1 MIARPHTDRWALF
14 MLRMLIGGLFI
25 VHGFQKVMTA
35 LYGPGLGG
43 FAQSLQ
49 SIGFFPG
56 LFWAWAVTIVEFV
69 GGIFIFVGFATRI
82 AALAITIEM
91 IVAALKVNLARGF
104 LWTRGGLEV
113 PLIFAVIG
121 IIFVLTGP
129 SFPSV
134 DHAAGWEQGRT

>member
-1 MIARPHTDRWALF
+1 VTTRMDADRWALF
-14 MLRMLIGGLFI
+14 MLRLLFGGLF
-25 VHGFQKVMTA
+25 VYHGFMKVVTA
-35 LYGPGLGG
+35 LHGRGLGG